1 LTVCRDLA
9 SDWIHFDC
17 RNAGA
22 KQLRWENA
30 AMSKLLEGKVALV
43 TGASS
48 GIGEATALCLAE
60 AGACVAMSARRADR
74 LDGLVSQIEAMGGQ
88 ALAIPGD
95 MTLEADAKRAVEETV
110 ACFGRIDILINSAG
124 VMQAGGIENCD
135 TALYKQVID
144 INLMGTVYTCAAAV
158 PHMLE
163 QGGGD
168 IVTISSLAGRKGG
181 PMTSA
186 YSASKHAVNFMTDGM
201 RQELGGKNIRVS
213 TLMPGATETE
223 VASGIKDPNWK
234 TAIAAHVS
242 KEGAVKPRDIGETI
256 VFMMA
261 MPRRTNISEIS
272 VRPTIDTTA

>member
-1 LTVCRDLA
+1 MT
-9 SDWIHFDC
+9 
-17 RNAGA
+17 
-22 KQLRWENA
+22 KP
-30 AMSKLLEGKVALV
+30 LEGKVALV

-60 AGACVAMSARRADR
+60 AGANVAMSARRAER
-74 LDGLVSQIEAMGGQ
+74 LQGLVDKIEAMGGK

-95 MTLEADAKRAVEETV
+95 MTKEEDARKAVKATI
-110 ACFGRIDILINSAG
+110 AGLGKLDILVNSAG

-135 TALYKQVID
+135 TDLYRQVID
-144 INLMGTVYTCAAAV
+144 INLMGTVYTCAEAV

-168 IVTISSLAGRKGG
+168 IITISSLAGRKGG

-186 YSASKHAVNFMTDGM
+186 YSASKHAVNFFTDGM
-201 RQELGGKNIRVS
+201 RQELGDRNVRVC

-223 VASGIKDPNWK
+223 VGDNIKDPNWR
-234 TAIAAHVS
+234 TAIQKHVA
-242 KEGAVKPRDIGETI
+242 KEGAVKPRDIGEAI
-256 VFMMA
+256 VFILG

-272 VRPTIDTTA
+272 IRPTIDTTA